1 MCPSTDPFAL
11 EGLQE
16 EHVVS
21 GSCVLRTDAVEMT
34 AVKEIAEERAGIR
47 RRTGDLMLEVAEES
61 LVEGGCVGFG
71 SGSHGSFYG
80 SGDLDEVSW
89 KDSGVRGVGGYEVER
104 DLRGKVVQVVGRCGL
119 RGEELGVWRIS
130 RNGESTILGY
140 GRSREENM
148 ERSQFIKPCRIFFHV
163 FFP

>member
-11 EGLQE
+11 EGLKE

-61 LVEGGCVGFG
+61 LVEGGCVRFG
-71 SGSHGSFYG
+71 TGSHGGHSIALAIWMRFPG
-80 SGDLDEVSW
+80 RIQESG
-89 KDSGVRGVGGYEVER
+89 
-104 DLRGKVVQVVGRCGL
+104 
-119 RGEELGVWRIS
+119 
-130 RNGESTILGY
+130 
-140 GRSREENM
+140 
-148 ERSQFIKPCRIFFHV
+148 
-163 FFP
+163 

>member
-21 GSCVLRTDAVEMT
+21 GSWVLRTDAVETT
-34 AVKEIAEERAGIR
+34 AVKEIAEERPGIR

-71 SGSHGSFYG
+71 SASHGGHSIVLAIWMRFPG
-80 SGDLDEVSW
+80 RIQESG
-89 KDSGVRGVGGYEVER
+89 
-104 DLRGKVVQVVGRCGL
+104 Q
-119 RGEELGVWRIS
+119 
-130 RNGESTILGY
+130 
-140 GRSREENM
+140 
-148 ERSQFIKPCRIFFHV
+148 
-163 FFP
+163 